1 MTYTDSTSVVSSI
14 LFQRGDCTNSSE
26 VPCDDPQVPVEC
38 LLEIQSFCTC
48 GRKEGDK
55 AFIYCLFRFALSVL
69 EISVSFCLV
78 N

>member
-26 VPCDDPQVPVEC
+26 VPCDDPQVLVER
-38 LLEIQSFCTC
+38 LLEIQSFCTR
-48 GRKEGDK
+48 GRKEIK
-55 AFIYCLFRFALSVL
+55 AFIYCSFQFALSVL